1 MEAREAPS
9 FDLPQLLYS
18 GLHANAYAKRSARSH
33 ARLCKTHQIFSSER
47 WAHRRRVRSRCVLC
61 QRIGK
66 RNLTIL
72 RKASAH
78 QDRCLNRHSLHCS
91 FFIFIKNAINLLCY
105 GQIRQQ
111 TSKSW
116 VILLVSWGKT
126 LHERVLLEMLL
137 VRLFR
142 GKLIGMTRK
151 ILTL

>member
-1 MEAREAPS
+1 
-9 FDLPQLLYS
+9 
-18 GLHANAYAKRSARSH
+18 
-33 ARLCKTHQIFSSER
+33 
-47 WAHRRRVRSRCVLC
+47 
-61 QRIGK
+61 
-66 RNLTIL
+66 
-72 RKASAH
+72 
-78 QDRCLNRHSLHCS
+78 LHCS